1 MFGKIN
7 KIRYIMVLSVL
18 FVLYIFSILSANARQ
33 TYWITTPSTASMY
46 SAKTSN
52 TSNTSNT
59 NIVKQIELTDYYGLS
74 TLLMN
79 LHLDIAS
86 EASDEDEVFYMVDLL
101 KQMKHYSDLD
111 IIEYLSYSFDIE
123 RSLSSVLFEI
133 SDVLDRAS
141 SVRTELKNKLENLEQ
156 KKLDCDSSKEASD
169 KNFTLALKDLDS
181 KNMEINLKKSMAYEE
196 CSTNA
201 RINYN
206 VQTKII
212 KLLDFY
218 YEVLEKKYSYFRGN
232 RWDIISHYKEIL
244 YDRSQK

>member
-1 MFGKIN
+1 MLIQYVCLAF
-7 KIRYIMVLSVL
+7 
-18 FVLYIFSILSANARQ
+18 
-33 TYWITTPSTASMY
+33 TD
-46 SAKTSN
+46 KTEDIY
-52 TSNTSNT
+52 NT
-59 NIVKQIELTDYYGLS
+59 NNTDKTAIY
-74 TLLMN
+74 
-79 LHLDIAS
+79 
-86 EASDEDEVFYMVDLL
+86 F
-101 KQMKHYSDLD
+101 LD

-123 RSLSSVLFEI
+123 KSLSSILFEI
-133 SDVLDRAS
+133 SDVLDRSS
-141 SVRTELKNKLENLEQ
+141 SVRTELKNQLENLEQ
-156 KKLDCDSSKEASD
+156 NKLDCDGSKEASD

-232 RWDIISHYKEIL
+232 R
-244 YDRSQK
+244 